1 MGYQQQSENTIEFND
16 NLRKAETFFQ
26 SIGASTSECDTIE
39 GRQCMATCFRLG
51 EMFNDELIFK
61 DWLYIS

>member
-1 MGYQQQSENTIEFND
+1 MGYQQQSENTIELND

-26 SIGASTSECDTIE
+26 SIGASISECDTIE

-61 DWLYIS
+61 D